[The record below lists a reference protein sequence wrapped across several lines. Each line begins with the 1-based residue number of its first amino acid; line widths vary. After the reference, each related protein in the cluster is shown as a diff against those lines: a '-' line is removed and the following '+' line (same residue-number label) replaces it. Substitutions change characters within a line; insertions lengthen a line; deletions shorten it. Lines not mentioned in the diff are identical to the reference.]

1 MGSQGGRVASEQGVG
16 SSLIHLR
23 RQQEV
28 RRLLGPWGVSLVSV
42 PWEQIKDE
50 SFAGSGLKL
59 SPLILLELGRFFFF
73 FLKVRSHHSG
83 YTLIL
88 LRECEVTSA

>member
-1 MGSQGGRVASEQGVG
+1 MSPLRGRGC
-16 SSLIHLR
+16 R
-23 RQQEV
+23 
-28 RRLLGPWGVSLVSV
+28 
-42 PWEQIKDE
+42 
-50 SFAGSGLKL
+50 GSGPKL